1 MAHIATRRADQADGR
16 GMDGR
21 QQPKGVHR
29 QRTRRCRCLRAQRK
43 GVLSHHRELRQH
55 GPI

>member
-29 QRTRRCRCLRAQRK
+29 QRTRRCRCLRAHRK

-55 GPI
+55 RPI